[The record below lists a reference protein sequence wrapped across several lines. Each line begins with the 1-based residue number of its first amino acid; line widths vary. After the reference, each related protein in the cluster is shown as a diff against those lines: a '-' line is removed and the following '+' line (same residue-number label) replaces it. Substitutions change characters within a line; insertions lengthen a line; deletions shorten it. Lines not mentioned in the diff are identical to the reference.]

1 LGKRVELKNI
11 NSFRFVERAIDSEI
25 ARQTA
30 LLQGGKQVAQETRS
44 FDPKTGKT
52 ASLRSK
58 EDADDYR
65 YFPDPDLPPLRIE
78 ASLVQA
84 QRELIGELPEAVRRR
99 YAQLGLSSEAAQTLC
114 RHPADLEFF
123 EGVLKGF
130 SEPVAAANFVVT
142 EVMRGAKQEGL
153 KANFSVTPE
162 QVAELLSL
170 VQEKR
175 ISGKQAKEVFAA
187 IEGSERRAGE
197 IVAERGMKIVADEG
211 PLLEMLRELMRASPK
226 QVAALKGG
234 KQAMAGFFVGQV
246 MKATGGSADP
256 KLVSDL
262 LQKLLLEEP
271 S

>member
-1 LGKRVELKNI
+1 
-11 NSFRFVERAIDSEI
+11 
-25 ARQTA
+25 
-30 LLQGGKQVAQETRS
+30 
-44 FDPKTGKT
+44 
-52 ASLRSK
+52 
-58 EDADDYR
+58 
-65 YFPDPDLPPLRIE
+65 
-78 ASLVQA
+78 
-84 QRELIGELPEAVRRR
+84 
-99 YAQLGLSSEAAQTLC
+99 
-114 RHPADLEFF
+114 
-123 EGVLKGF
+123 
-130 SEPVAAANFVVT
+130 
-142 EVMRGAKQEGL
+142 
-153 KANFSVTPE
+153 VTPE